1 MKKLDFS
8 NIKIIHKF
16 KRANLVEAEQMLLH
30 SINLNNLTL
39 VYEIND
45 LKKLTLLVKY
55 GLYVSELTQKKVYGK
70 KNDVSLLHNISA
82 EKLNFLISHG
92 LKLFDFYPLE
102 HLHTPENFNIFID
115 YLSKEVDEPVHY
127 FLENNSSTANF
138 ILHIIEKKQ
147 FQTINTIIPF
157 ITKPLFWRTGIL
169 KAIENCDIDSLYF
182 LYKKNILNK
191 DYISLTNPLEEIKNI
206 LKTNI
211 KSAQAEISNYFNN
224 QELYKKYGSTFISP
238 GDYTLKEKKQKTINL
253 TYSKRYVD
261 INEQKLS
268 KINEVWSDQED
279 FFIYFVEKERKELQ
293 QILNSQVSHNKKR
306 L

>member
-16 KRANLVEAEQMLLH
+16 KRANLVEAEQMLSH

-39 VYEIND
+39 VHEIND
-45 LKKLTLLVKY
+45 LKKLDLLIKH
-55 GLYVSELTQKKVYGK
+55 GLFVAELTQKKVYGK
-70 KNDVSLLHNISA
+70 NNDVSLLHNISA
-82 EKLNFLISHG
+82 EKLNFLIFHG

-102 HLHTPENFNIFID
+102 HLYTPEVFNIFID
-115 YLSKEVDEPVHY
+115 YLSKEVDEPVYY
-127 FLENNSSTANF
+127 FLENHNSTASF
-138 ILHIIEKKQ
+138 ILHIVEKKQ

-157 ITKPLFWRTGIL
+157 ITQPLFWRTGIL
-169 KAIENCDIDSLYF
+169 KAIENCNIDSLYF

-206 LKTNI
+206 LRTNI
-211 KSAQAEISNYFNN
+211 KSAQAEINNYFNN
-224 QELYKKYGSTFISP
+224 QELYRKYGSTIISP

-268 KINEVWSDQED
+268 KINKEWSNQED
-279 FFIYFVEKERKELQ
+279 FFIYFVEKEKKELQ
-293 QILNSQVSHNKKR
+293 QILNSKVSHNKKR

>member
-16 KRANLVEAEQMLLH
+16 KRANLVEAEQMLSH

-45 LKKLTLLVKY
+45 LKKLDLLIKH
-55 GLYVSELTQKKVYGK
+55 GLSVAELTQKKVYGK
-70 KNDVSLLHNISA
+70 NNDVSLLHNISA
-82 EKLNFLISHG
+82 EKLNFLIFHG

-102 HLHTPENFNIFID
+102 HLYTPEVFNIFID
-115 YLSKEVDEPVHY
+115 YLSKEVDEPVYY
-127 FLENNSSTANF
+127 FLENHSSTASF
-138 ILHIIEKKQ
+138 ILHIVEKKQ

-157 ITKPLFWRTGIL
+157 ITQPLFWRTGIL
-169 KAIENCDIDSLYF
+169 KAIENCNIDSLYF

-206 LKTNI
+206 LRTNI
-211 KSAQAEISNYFNN
+211 KSAQAEINNYFNN
-224 QELYKKYGSTFISP
+224 QELYRKYGSTIISP

-268 KINEVWSDQED
+268 KINKEWSNQED
-279 FFIYFVEKERKELQ
+279 FFIYFVEKEKKELQ
-293 QILNSQVSHNKKR
+293 QILNSKVSHNKKR

>member
-16 KRANLVEAEQMLLH
+16 KRANLVEAEQMLSH

-39 VYEIND
+39 VHEIND
-45 LKKLTLLVKY
+45 LKKLNLLIKN
-55 GLYVSELTQKKVYGK
+55 GLSISELTQKKVYGK
-70 KNDVSLLHNISA
+70 NNDISLLHNISA
-82 EKLNFLISHG
+82 EKLKFLIFHG

-102 HLHTPENFNIFID
+102 HLHTPDNFNIFID
-115 YLSKEVDEPVHY
+115 YLLNEVDEPVYY

-138 ILHIIEKKQ
+138 ISHIIEKKQ

-157 ITKPLFWRTGIL
+157 ITQPLFWRIGIL
-169 KAIENCDIDSLYF
+169 KAVENCNIDSLYF

-191 DYISLTNPLEEIKNI
+191 DYISKINPLEEIKNI
-206 LKTNI
+206 LKSNI
-211 KSAQAEISNYFNN
+211 KNAQAEINNYYNN

-268 KINEVWSDQED
+268 KINEVWANQED
-279 FFIYFVEKERKELQ
+279 FFIYFVEKEKKELQ
-293 QILNSQVSHNKKR
+293 QILNSKNSYNKKR

>member
-8 NIKIIHKF
+8 NIKIIYKF
-16 KRANLVEAEQMLLH
+16 KRANLVEAEQMLSH

-45 LKKLTLLVKY
+45 LKKLDLLIKH
-55 GLYVSELTQKKVYGK
+55 GLSVAKLTQKKVYGK
-70 KNDVSLLHNISA
+70 NNDISLLHNISA
-82 EKLNFLISHG
+82 EKLKFLIFHG
-92 LKLFDFYPLE
+92 LKLFNFYPLE
-102 HLHTPENFNIFID
+102 HLHAPDNFNIFID
-115 YLSKEVDEPVHY
+115 YLLNEVDEPVYY
-127 FLENNSSTANF
+127 FSENNSSTANF
-138 ILHIIEKKQ
+138 ISHIIEKKQ

-157 ITKPLFWRTGIL
+157 ITQPLFWRTGIL
-169 KAIENCDIDSLYF
+169 KAVENCNIDSLYF

-191 DYISLTNPLEEIKNI
+191 DYISKINPLEEIKNI
-206 LKTNI
+206 LKSNI
-211 KSAQAEISNYFNN
+211 KNAQAEINNYYNN

-268 KINEVWSDQED
+268 TINEVWADQED
-279 FFIYFVEKERKELQ
+279 FFIYFVEKEKKELQ
-293 QILNSQVSHNKKR
+293 QILNSKNSYNKKR

>member
-16 KRANLVEAEQMLLH
+16 KRANLVEAEQMLSH

-45 LKKLTLLVKY
+45 LKKLDLLIKH
-55 GLYVSELTQKKVYGK
+55 GLSVAELTQKKVYGK
-70 KNDVSLLHNISA
+70 NNDISLLHNISA
-82 EKLNFLISHG
+82 EKLNFLIFHG

-102 HLHTPENFNIFID
+102 HLYTPEVFNIFID
-115 YLSKEVDEPVHY
+115 YLSKEVDEPVYY
-127 FLENNSSTANF
+127 FLENHNSTASF
-138 ILHIIEKKQ
+138 ILHIVEKKQ

-157 ITKPLFWRTGIL
+157 ITQPLFWRTGIL
-169 KAIENCDIDSLYF
+169 KAIENCNIDSLYF

-206 LKTNI
+206 LRTNI
-211 KSAQAEISNYFNN
+211 KSAQAEINNYFNN
-224 QELYKKYGSTFISP
+224 QELYRKYGSTIISP

-268 KINEVWSDQED
+268 KINKEWSNQED
-279 FFIYFVEKERKELQ
+279 FFIYFVEKEKKELQ
-293 QILNSQVSHNKKR
+293 QILNSKVSHNKKR